1 MTHSAWWCLRA
12 RSLFRAFS
20 SRLSSSSKFARC
32 CSKVMKIGD
41 DWKLFSLSC
50 CFLERPKFS
59 LRLSPK
65 NLHTKTTECEHF
77 TTQEHITHKIQWASV
92 ATRSTRDAPRA
103 VNSNRGEKLESASR
117 FYVRASSYLYTFFFL
132 SRKSFWT
139 LVRFRGK
146 MMVSSSVKKRGLRIR
161 NARGSRRSVAQTR
174 VKVVEMNARAFD
186 SCVYVFSRWIV
197 R

>member
-12 RSLFRAFS
+12 RSLFSRVLFAFI
-20 SRLSSSSKFARC
+20 LLFKV
-32 CSKVMKIGD
+32 CSLLLKSED
-41 DWKLFSLSC
+41 WRFDWKLFSLLC
-50 CFLERPKFS
+50 CFLEDRNSP
-59 LRLSPK
+59 LRTPHK

-77 TTQEHITHKIQWASV
+77 TTRNTSHKIQWASV

-146 MMVSSSVKKRGLRIR
+146 MMVSSSV
-161 NARGSRRSVAQTR
+161 
-174 VKVVEMNARAFD
+174 
-186 SCVYVFSRWIV
+186 
-197 R
+197 

>member
-59 LRLSPK
+59 LFELPLKICTRKPQRANILPHNK
-65 NLHTKTTECEHF
+65 
-77 TTQEHITHKIQWASV
+77 HITHKIQWASV

-146 MMVSSSVKKRGLRIR
+146 MMVSSSV
-161 NARGSRRSVAQTR
+161 
-174 VKVVEMNARAFD
+174 
-186 SCVYVFSRWIV
+186 
-197 R
+197 

>member
-12 RSLFRAFS
+12 RSLFSRVLFAFI
-20 SRLSSSSKFARC
+20 LLFKV
-32 CSKVMKIGD
+32 CSLLLKSED
-41 DWKLFSLSC
+41 WRFDWKLFSLLC
-50 CFLERPKFS
+50 CFLEDRNSP
-59 LRLSPK
+59 LRTPHK
-65 NLHTKTTECEHF
+65 NLPTKTTECEHF

-146 MMVSSSVKKRGLRIR
+146 MMVSSSV
-161 NARGSRRSVAQTR
+161 
-174 VKVVEMNARAFD
+174 
-186 SCVYVFSRWIV
+186 
-197 R
+197 

>member
-12 RSLFRAFS
+12 RSLFSRVLFAFI
-20 SRLSSSSKFARC
+20 LLFKV
-32 CSKVMKIGD
+32 CSLLFKSED
-41 DWKLFSLSC
+41 WRFDWKLFSLLC
-50 CFLERPKFS
+50 CFFS
-59 LRLSPK
+59 KDRNSPLRTPHK
-65 NLHTKTTECEHF
+65 NLPTKTIECEHF

-146 MMVSSSVKKRGLRIR
+146 MMVSSV
-161 NARGSRRSVAQTR
+161 
-174 VKVVEMNARAFD
+174 
-186 SCVYVFSRWIV
+186 
-197 R
+197 

>member
-1 MTHSAWWCLRA
+1 MRV
-12 RSLFRAFS
+12 LFFRVFS

-32 CSKVMKIGD
+32 CSKVKIGD
-41 DWKLFSLSC
+41 LIGSSSLFC
-50 CFLERPKFS
+50 AVFS
-59 LRLSPK
+59 KDRNSPLRTPHK
-65 NLHTKTTECEHF
+65 NLPTKTIECEHF

-103 VNSNRGEKLESASR
+103 VNSNRGEKLESASS

-146 MMVSSSVKKRGLRIR
+146 MMVSSSV
-161 NARGSRRSVAQTR
+161 
-174 VKVVEMNARAFD
+174 
-186 SCVYVFSRWIV
+186 
-197 R
+197 

>member
-12 RSLFRAFS
+12 RSLFSRVLFAFI
-20 SRLSSSSKFARC
+20 LLFKV
-32 CSKVMKIGD
+32 CSLLFKSED
-41 DWKLFSLSC
+41 WRFDWKLFSLLC
-50 CFLERPKFS
+50 CFLER
-59 LRLSPK
+59 RNSPLGLPIK
-65 NLHTKTTECEHF
+65 ICPRKPQSANILPHNK
-77 TTQEHITHKIQWASV
+77 HITHKIQWASV

-146 MMVSSSVKKRGLRIR
+146 MMVSSV
-161 NARGSRRSVAQTR
+161 
-174 VKVVEMNARAFD
+174 
-186 SCVYVFSRWIV
+186 
-197 R
+197 

>member
-12 RSLFRAFS
+12 RSLFSRVLFAFI
-20 SRLSSSSKFARC
+20 LLFKV
-32 CSKVMKIGD
+32 CSLLFKSED
-41 DWKLFSLSC
+41 WRFDWKLFSLSC

-59 LRLSPK
+59 LRLPIK
-65 NLHTKTTECEHF
+65 ICTRKPQRVNILPHNK
-77 TTQEHITHKIQWASV
+77 HITHKIQWASV

-146 MMVSSSVKKRGLRIR
+146 MMVSSSV
-161 NARGSRRSVAQTR
+161 
-174 VKVVEMNARAFD
+174 
-186 SCVYVFSRWIV
+186 
-197 R
+197 

>member
-32 CSKVMKIGD
+32 CSKVKIGD
-41 DWKLFSLSC
+41 LIGSSSLF
-50 CFLERPKFS
+50 RAVFS
-59 LRLSPK
+59 KDRNSPLRAPHK
-65 NLHTKTTECEHF
+65 NLPTKTTECEHF

-146 MMVSSSVKKRGLRIR
+146 MMVSSV
-161 NARGSRRSVAQTR
+161 
-174 VKVVEMNARAFD
+174 
-186 SCVYVFSRWIV
+186 
-197 R
+197 

>member
-1 MTHSAWWCLRA
+1 M
-12 RSLFRAFS
+12 FS

-32 CSKVMKIGD
+32 CSKVKIGD
-41 DWKLFSLSC
+41 LIGSASLF
-50 CFLERPKFS
+50 RAVFS
-59 LRLSPK
+59 KDRNSPLRTPHK
-65 NLHTKTTECEHF
+65 NLPTKTIECEHF

-146 MMVSSSVKKRGLRIR
+146 MMVSSV
-161 NARGSRRSVAQTR
+161 
-174 VKVVEMNARAFD
+174 
-186 SCVYVFSRWIV
+186 
-197 R
+197 

>member
-1 MTHSAWWCLRA
+1 M
-12 RSLFRAFS
+12 FS

-32 CSKVMKIGD
+32 CSKVKIGD
-41 DWKLFSLSC
+41 LIGSSSLFCAVFSKDREILLSG
-50 CFLERPKFS
+50 LPMH
-59 LRLSPK
+59 K
-65 NLHTKTTECEHF
+65 NLPTKTTECEHF

-117 FYVRASSYLYTFFFL
+117 FYVRVSSYLYTFFFL

-146 MMVSSSVKKRGLRIR
+146 MMVSSSV
-161 NARGSRRSVAQTR
+161 
-174 VKVVEMNARAFD
+174 
-186 SCVYVFSRWIV
+186 
-197 R
+197 